1 MAAATAMHLA
11 RDSAIPISAATTPS
25 GDTDMPTY
33 LHRKSED
40 RGRADHGWLK
50 ATHSFSFGNY
60 YDPKIMGFRALR
72 VINEDRIAGGGG
84 FPTHP
89 HDNMEIVTYI
99 LDGALEHRDSI
110 GSGAVIRPGEAQ
122 RMSAGTGIRHSEFNA
137 SATDPV
143 HLLQIWL
150 LPNQRGIAPGYEQK
164 TLPTVADGISQ
175 LDIVAAPQAPDS
187 AVTIHSDASI
197 TRAVLA
203 PGGTL
208 TAPIIRGHAWV
219 QVARGALMV
228 DGHAL
233 KQGDGLAVK
242 DASELALSSADGA
255 EALIFD
261 LA

>member
-1 MAAATAMHLA
+1 
-11 RDSAIPISAATTPS
+11 
-25 GDTDMPTY
+25 MPTY
-33 LHRKSED
+33 LHRNSQD

-60 YDPKIMGFRALR
+60 YDPNIMGFRALR

-84 FPTHP
+84 FPTHA

-122 RMSAGTGIRHSEFNA
+122 RMSAGSGIRHSEFNA
-137 SATDPV
+137 SASDEV

-150 LPNQRGIAPGYEQK
+150 LPNSQGIAPGYEQK
-164 TLPTVADGISQ
+164 ALADVAEGESR
-175 LDIVAAPQAPDS
+175 LDVIAAPDAPQS

-197 TRAVLA
+197 SRAVIA

-208 TAPIIRGHAWV
+208 TAPITRGHAWV
-219 QVARGALMV
+219 QVARGALVV
-228 DGHAL
+228 DGHKL
-233 KQGDGLAVK
+233 QQGDGLAVK
-242 DASELALSSADGA
+242 DAAELALQSDDGA
-255 EALIFD
+255 EVLVFD

>member
-1 MAAATAMHLA
+1 
-11 RDSAIPISAATTPS
+11 
-25 GDTDMPTY
+25 MPTY
-33 LHRKSED
+33 LHRKSD
-40 RGRADHGWLK
+40 ARGQADHGWLK
-50 ATHSFSFGNY
+50 ARHSFSFGQY
-60 YDPKIMGFRALR
+60 YDPNIMGFRALR

-84 FPTHP
+84 FPTHA

-137 SATDPV
+137 SATDQV

-164 TLPTVADGISQ
+164 TLPAVTVGESR
-175 LDIVAAPQAPDS
+175 LDIVAAPDAPES

-197 TRAVLA
+197 IRAVLA
-203 PGGTL
+203 PGGSL
-208 TAPIIRGHAWV
+208 SAPVTRGHAWV
-219 QVARGALMV
+219 QVARGSLVV

-242 DASELALSSADGA
+242 DAAALALSSDEGA
-255 EALIFD
+255 EALVFD

>member
-1 MAAATAMHLA
+1 
-11 RDSAIPISAATTPS
+11 
-25 GDTDMPTY
+25 MPTY

-40 RGRADHGWLK
+40 RVRAHHGWLQ

-84 FPTHP
+84 FPTHA

-137 SATDPV
+137 SASDEV

-150 LPNQRGIAPGYEQK
+150 KPNSQGIAPGYEQK
-164 TLPTVADGISQ
+164 TLPAVAGGESR
-175 LDIVAAPQAPDS
+175 LDVIAAPDAAES
-187 AVTIHSDASI
+187 AVTIYADASI

-203 PGGTL
+203 PGGAL
-208 TAPIIRGHAWV
+208 AAPIARGNAWV
-219 QVARGALMV
+219 QVARGSLLV

-242 DASELALSSADGA
+242 DAAELALASDEGA
-255 EALIFD
+255 EVLVFD

>member
-1 MAAATAMHLA
+1 M
-11 RDSAIPISAATTPS
+11 
-25 GDTDMPTY
+25 GDTHIPTY
-33 LHRKSED
+33 LHRKSD
-40 RGRADHGWLK
+40 ARGQADHGWLK
-50 ATHSFSFGNY
+50 AKHSFSFGQY
-60 YDPKIMGFRALR
+60 HDPDIMGFRALR

-84 FPTHP
+84 FPTHA

-110 GSGAVIRPGEAQ
+110 GNSKERGEVIRPGEAQ

-137 SATDPV
+137 SAADPV

-164 TLPTVADGISQ
+164 TLPAVAPEESR
-175 LDIVAAPQAPDS
+175 LDVIAAPESPES

-203 PGGTL
+203 PGGAL
-208 TAPIIRGHAWV
+208 TARITRGHAWV
-219 QVARGALMV
+219 QVAKGAMVV

-233 KQGDGLAVK
+233 AQGDGLAVK
-242 DASELALSSADGA
+242 DAAALALSSDTGA
-255 EALIFD
+255 EALVFD

>member
-1 MAAATAMHLA
+1 
-11 RDSAIPISAATTPS
+11 
-25 GDTDMPTY
+25 MPTY

-50 ATHSFSFGNY
+50 AAHSFSFGSY
-60 YDPKIMGFRALR
+60 HDPDIMGFRALR
-72 VINEDRIAGGGG
+72 VINEDRVAGGGG
-84 FPTHP
+84 FPTHA
-89 HDNMEIVTYI
+89 HDNMEIVTYL

-110 GSGAVIRPGEAQ
+110 GNGEIIRPGEAQ

-137 SATDPV
+137 SATDEA

-150 LPNQRGIAPGYEQK
+150 LPSQRGIAPGYEQK
-164 TLPTVADGISQ
+164 SLPTVASGESR
-175 LDIVAAPQAPDS
+175 LDVIAAPDAPDS

-208 TAPIIRGHAWV
+208 GAPINRGHAWV
-219 QVARGALMV
+219 QVARGSVVV
-228 DGHAL
+228 DGHEL
-233 KQGDGLAVK
+233 HQGDGLAIK
-242 DASELALSSADGA
+242 DATSLSLSSSEGA
-255 EALIFD
+255 EALLFD

>member
-1 MAAATAMHLA
+1 
-11 RDSAIPISAATTPS
+11 
-25 GDTDMPTY
+25 MPTY

-50 ATHSFSFGNY
+50 ATHSFSFGQY
-60 YDPKIMGFRALR
+60 HDPNVMGFRALR

-84 FPTHP
+84 FPTHA

-122 RMSAGTGIRHSEFNA
+122 RMSAGFGIRHSEYNA
-137 SATDPV
+137 SASAEV

-150 LPNQRGIAPGYEQK
+150 LPNERGIAPGYEQK
-164 TLPTVADGISQ
+164 TLPTVTDGESR
-175 LDIVAAPQAPDS
+175 LDVIAAPDAPES

-197 TRAVLA
+197 SRVVLA

-208 TAPIIRGHAWV
+208 TAPVTRGHAWV
-219 QVARGALMV
+219 QVARGALV
-228 DGHAL
+228 VNGHAL

-242 DASELALSSADGA
+242 DVSVLALASDEGA
-255 EALIFD
+255 EVLVFD

>member
-1 MAAATAMHLA
+1 
-11 RDSAIPISAATTPS
+11 
-25 GDTDMPTY
+25 MPTY
-33 LHRKSED
+33 LHRKSEA
-40 RGRADHGWLK
+40 RGQADHGWLK
-50 ATHSFSFGNY
+50 AKHSFSFGQY
-60 YDPKIMGFRALR
+60 YDPNIMGFRALR

-84 FPTHP
+84 FPTHA

-122 RMSAGTGIRHSEFNA
+122 RMSAGSGIRHSEFNA

-164 TLPTVADGISQ
+164 TLPAVAEGESR
-175 LDIVAAPQAPDS
+175 LDVIAAPDAPAS

-203 PGGTL
+203 PGGSL
-208 TAPIIRGHAWV
+208 TAPITRGHGWV
-219 QVARGALMV
+219 QVAKGALVV

-233 KQGDGLAVK
+233 AQGDGLAVK
-242 DASELALSSADGA
+242 DASALALSSDEGA
-255 EALIFD
+255 EVLLFD

>member
-1 MAAATAMHLA
+1 M
-11 RDSAIPISAATTPS
+11 PS
-25 GDTDMPTY
+25 Y

-50 ATHSFSFGNY
+50 ATHSFSFGQY
-60 YDPKIMGFRALR
+60 HDPNIMGFRALR

-84 FPTHP
+84 FPTHG

-110 GSGAVIRPGEAQ
+110 GNGAEGGAVIRPGEAQ

-137 SATDPV
+137 SPTDEV

-164 TLPTVADGISQ
+164 TLPPVAAGESR
-175 LDIVAAPQAPDS
+175 LDVVAAPAAPET

-203 PGGTL
+203 PGGAL
-208 TAPIIRGHAWV
+208 SAPITRGHAWV
-219 QVARGALMV
+219 QVARGSLVV

-242 DASELALSSADGA
+242 DATALALQSDDGA
-255 EALIFD
+255 EALVFD

>member
-1 MAAATAMHLA
+1 M
-11 RDSAIPISAATTPS
+11 PS
-25 GDTDMPTY
+25 Y
-33 LHRKSED
+33 LHRKSEE
-40 RGRADHGWLK
+40 RGQADHGWLK
-50 ATHSFSFGNY
+50 AKHSFSFGNY
-60 YDPKIMGFRALR
+60 YDPRIMGFRSLR

-122 RMSAGTGIRHSEFNA
+122 RMSAGTGIRHSEYNA
-137 SATDPV
+137 SASDEV

-164 TLPTVADGISQ
+164 VLPAVADGESR
-175 LDIVAAPQAPDS
+175 LDVIAAPDAPDS

-203 PGGTL
+203 PGGEL
-208 TAPIIRGHAWV
+208 VAPVTRGHAWV
-219 QVARGALMV
+219 QVAKGTLSV
-228 DGHAL
+228 DGHDL
-233 KQGDGLAVK
+233 RQGDGLAVK
-242 DASELALSSADGA
+242 DATALALASAEGA
-255 EALIFD
+255 EALVFD

>member
-1 MAAATAMHLA
+1 MT
-11 RDSAIPISAATTPS
+11 
-25 GDTDMPTY
+25 TY

-60 YDPKIMGFRALR
+60 YDPNIMGFRALR

-84 FPTHP
+84 FPTHG

-122 RMSAGTGIRHSEFNA
+122 RMSAGTGIRHSEYNA
-137 SATDPV
+137 SATEEV

-164 TLPTVADGISQ
+164 TLPAVQPGESR
-175 LDIVAAPQAPDS
+175 LDVVAAPNAPDS

-203 PGGTL
+203 PGGQL
-208 TAPIIRGHAWV
+208 AAPITRGHAWV
-219 QVARGALMV
+219 QVARGTLSV

-242 DASELALSSADGA
+242 GAERLALASDEGA
-255 EALIFD
+255 EALVFD

>member
-1 MAAATAMHLA
+1 M
-11 RDSAIPISAATTPS
+11 PS
-25 GDTDMPTY
+25 Y
-33 LHRKSED
+33 LTRKSED
-40 RGRADHGWLK
+40 RGQADHGWLK
-50 ATHSFSFGNY
+50 AKHSFSFGNY
-60 YDPKIMGFRALR
+60 YDPRIMGFRSLR

-122 RMSAGTGIRHSEFNA
+122 RMSAGTGIRHSEYNA
-137 SATDPV
+137 SQTDPV

-150 LPNQRGIAPGYEQK
+150 LPNSRGVAPGYEQK
-164 TLPTVADGISQ
+164 TLPAVADGESR
-175 LDIVAAPQAPDS
+175 LDVIAAPDATDS

-203 PGGTL
+203 PGGQL
-208 TAPIIRGHAWV
+208 VAPVTRGHAWV
-219 QVARGALMV
+219 QVARGSLSV
-228 DGHAL
+228 DGHDL
-233 KQGDGLAVK
+233 RQGDGLAVK
-242 DASELALSSADGA
+242 DATALALASAEGA
-255 EALIFD
+255 EALVFD

>member
-1 MAAATAMHLA
+1 M
-11 RDSAIPISAATTPS
+11 PS
-25 GDTDMPTY
+25 Y
-33 LHRKSED
+33 LVRKSAE
-40 RGRADHGWLK
+40 RGQADHGWLK
-50 ATHSFSFGNY
+50 AKHSFSFGHY
-60 YDPKIMGFRALR
+60 YDPQIMGFRALR

-99 LDGALEHRDSI
+99 LDGALEHRDSL
-110 GSGAVIRPGEAQ
+110 GNGAVIRPGEAQ

-137 SATDPV
+137 SESEGV

-164 TLPTVADGISQ
+164 TLPA
-175 LDIVAAPQAPDS
+175 VAAGESRLDVIAAPDAGAG

-203 PGGTL
+203 PGGQL
-208 TAPIIRGHAWV
+208 SAPIGRGHAWV
-219 QVARGALMV
+219 QVARGQATV

-233 KQGDGLAVK
+233 EQGDGLAVK
-242 DASELALSSADGA
+242 DAAALALASDTGA
-255 EALIFD
+255 ELLLFD

>member
-1 MAAATAMHLA
+1 
-11 RDSAIPISAATTPS
+11 
-25 GDTDMPTY
+25 MPTY

-122 RMSAGTGIRHSEFNA
+122 RMSAGTGIQHSEYNKNENEAVKF
-137 SATDPV
+137 
-143 HLLQIWL
+143 LQIWIY
-150 LPNQRGIAPGYEQK
+150 PNKKNVAPRYDQVSLKMEDRKNKLQQVLSPNSDDEGVWVHQDAWFHLGTFDNGAAAKYAIKKQGNGVYAFVLK
-164 TLPTVADGISQ
+164 GKFNLDGI
-175 LDIVAAPQAPDS
+175 DIEN
-187 AVTIHSDASI
+187 
-197 TRAVLA
+197 R
-203 PGGTL
+203 
-208 TAPIIRGHAWV
+208 
-219 QVARGALMV
+219 
-228 DGHAL
+228 
-233 KQGDGLAVK
+233 DGLGIWETEEFLLTS
-242 DASELALSSADGA
+242 SEEGSEILLM
-255 EALIFD
+255 EVPM
-261 LA
+261 

>member
-1 MAAATAMHLA
+1 
-11 RDSAIPISAATTPS
+11 
-25 GDTDMPTY
+25 MPTY

-50 ATHSFSFGNY
+50 AAHSFSFGQY
-60 YDPKIMGFRALR
+60 HDPNIMGFRALR

-84 FPTHP
+84 FPTHG

-99 LDGALEHRDSI
+99 LHGALEHRDSI

-122 RMSAGTGIRHSEFNA
+122 RMSAGSGIRHSEFNA

-150 LPNQRGIAPGYEQK
+150 LPRQRGIAPGYEQK
-164 TLPTVADGISQ
+164 TLPAVADGESR
-175 LDIVAAPQAPDS
+175 LDVIAAPDAPGS

-203 PGGTL
+203 AGGSL
-208 TAPIIRGHAWV
+208 TAPVSRGHAWV
-219 QVARGALMV
+219 QVARGALVV
-228 DGHAL
+228 DGHRL
-233 KQGDGLAVK
+233 QQGDGLAVK
-242 DASELALSSADGA
+242 DTAALALVSDEGA
-255 EALIFD
+255 EVLLFD

>member
-1 MAAATAMHLA
+1 
-11 RDSAIPISAATTPS
+11 
-25 GDTDMPTY
+25 MPTY
-33 LHRKSED
+33 LHRKSQD

-50 ATHSFSFGNY
+50 ATHSFSFGSY
-60 YDPKIMGFRALR
+60 HDPKMMGFRGLR

-84 FPTHP
+84 FPTHA

-122 RMSAGTGIRHSEFNA
+122 RMSAGSGIRHSEFNA
-137 SATDPV
+137 SASDEV

-164 TLPTVADGISQ
+164 ALAD
-175 LDIVAAPQAPDS
+175 VAAGESRLDVIAAPDAPQS

-197 TRAVLA
+197 SRAVIA

-208 TAPIIRGHAWV
+208 AAPITRGHAWV
-219 QVARGALMV
+219 QVARGALVV
-228 DGHAL
+228 DGHVL
-233 KQGDGLAVK
+233 QQGDGLAVK
-242 DASELALSSADGA
+242 DAAGLALQSDVGA
-255 EALIFD
+255 EVLVFD

>member
-1 MAAATAMHLA
+1 
-11 RDSAIPISAATTPS
+11 
-25 GDTDMPTY
+25 MPTY

-50 ATHSFSFGNY
+50 ATHSFSFGQY
-60 YDPKIMGFRALR
+60 HDPKIMGFRALR

-84 FPTHP
+84 FPTHA

-110 GSGAVIRPGEAQ
+110 GNGAEGGAVIRPGEAQ
-122 RMSAGTGIRHSEFNA
+122 RMSAGTGIRHSEYNA
-137 SATDPV
+137 SPSDEV

-150 LPNQRGIAPGYEQK
+150 LPNSQGIAPGYEQK
-164 TLPTVADGISQ
+164 TLPAVADGESR
-175 LDIVAAPQAPDS
+175 LDIVAAPEAPDA

-197 TRAVLA
+197 SRAVLA
-203 PGGTL
+203 PGGRL
-208 TAPIIRGHAWV
+208 TAPITRGHAWV
-219 QVARGALMV
+219 QVARGALLV
-228 DGHAL
+228 DGHEL

-242 DASELALSSADGA
+242 DASELALTSDTGA
-255 EALIFD
+255 EVLLFD

>member
-1 MAAATAMHLA
+1 
-11 RDSAIPISAATTPS
+11 
-25 GDTDMPTY
+25 MPTY
-33 LHRKSED
+33 LHRKSEE
-40 RGRADHGWLK
+40 RGQADHGWLK
-50 ATHSFSFGNY
+50 ARHSFSFGNY

-110 GSGAVIRPGEAQ
+110 GNGVSGGAVIRPGEAQ

-137 SATDPV
+137 SSTKPV

-164 TLPTVADGISQ
+164 TLPAVADGESR
-175 LDIVAAPQAPDS
+175 LDVIAAPDAPGS

-197 TRAVLA
+197 SRAVLA

-208 TAPIIRGHAWV
+208 AAPIHRGHAWV
-219 QVARGALMV
+219 QVARGALVV
-228 DGHAL
+228 DGHEL
-233 KQGDGLAVK
+233 RQGDGLAVK
-242 DASELALSSADGA
+242 GA
-255 EALIFD
+255 EALALASAEGAEALVFD

>member
-1 MAAATAMHLA
+1 
-11 RDSAIPISAATTPS
+11 
-25 GDTDMPTY
+25 MPTY
-33 LHRKSED
+33 LRRKSED

-99 LDGALEHRDSI
+99 LDGALEHKDSI

-137 SATDPV
+137 SPTDQV

-150 LPNQRGIAPGYEQK
+150 LPNQQGIAPGYEQK
-164 TLPTVADGISQ
+164 ALPAVADGETR
-175 LDIVAAPQAPDS
+175 LDVVAAPDAPES

-203 PGGTL
+203 PGGSL
-208 TAPIIRGHAWV
+208 SAPVTRGHAWV
-219 QVARGALMV
+219 QVARGSLVV

-242 DASELALSSADGA
+242 DAAELALSSDEGA
-255 EALIFD
+255 EALVFD

>member
-1 MAAATAMHLA
+1 
-11 RDSAIPISAATTPS
+11 
-25 GDTDMPTY
+25 MPTY
-33 LHRKSED
+33 LHRKSES

-50 ATHSFSFGNY
+50 ATHSFSFGSY
-60 YDPKIMGFRALR
+60 HDPEMMGFRALR

-84 FPTHP
+84 FPTHA

-99 LDGALEHRDSI
+99 LAGALEHRDSI
-110 GSGAVIRPGEAQ
+110 GNGAVIRPGEAQ
-122 RMSAGTGIRHSEFNA
+122 RMSAGSGIRHSEFNA
-137 SATDPV
+137 SASDEA

-164 TLPTVADGISQ
+164 SLAAVADGESR
-175 LDIVAAPQAPDS
+175 LDVIAAPDAADS

-203 PGGTL
+203 PGGAL
-208 TAPIIRGHAWV
+208 TAPVTRGHAWV
-219 QVARGALMV
+219 QVARGSLVV

-233 KQGDGLAVK
+233 QQGDGLAVQHV
-242 DASELALSSADGA
+242 AALALASDEGA
-255 EALIFD
+255 EVLVFD

>member
-1 MAAATAMHLA
+1 
-11 RDSAIPISAATTPS
+11 
-25 GDTDMPTY
+25 MPTY
-33 LHRKSED
+33 LHRKSQD
-40 RGRADHGWLK
+40 RGHADHGWLK
-50 ATHSFSFGNY
+50 AKHSFSFGNY

-84 FPTHP
+84 FPTHA

-110 GSGAVIRPGEAQ
+110 GTSSGGGAVIRPGEAQ
-122 RMSAGTGIRHSEFNA
+122 RMSAGTGIRHSEYNA
-137 SATDPV
+137 SAADPV

-150 LPNQRGIAPGYEQK
+150 LPNSQGIPPGYEQK
-164 TLPTVADGISQ
+164 SLPAVAEGESR
-175 LDIVAAPQAPDS
+175 LDVIAAPDAPDS
-187 AVTIHSDASI
+187 AVTIQSDACI

-208 TAPIIRGHAWV
+208 TVPIIRGNAWV
-219 QVARGALMV
+219 QVARGGLVV

-233 KQGDGLAVK
+233 VQGDGLAVK
-242 DASELALSSADGA
+242 DAATLVLSSDKGA
-255 EALIFD
+255 EALVFD

>member
-1 MAAATAMHLA
+1 
-11 RDSAIPISAATTPS
+11 
-25 GDTDMPTY
+25 MPTY

-40 RGRADHGWLK
+40 RGRAHHGWLQ
-50 ATHSFSFGNY
+50 ATHSFSFGSY

-84 FPTHP
+84 FPTHA

-137 SATDPV
+137 SASDEV

-150 LPNQRGIAPGYEQK
+150 MPNSQGIAPGYEQK
-164 TLPTVADGISQ
+164 TLPAVAGGESR
-175 LDIVAAPQAPDS
+175 LDVIAAPDAAES
-187 AVTIHSDASI
+187 AVTIYADASI

-203 PGGTL
+203 PGGAL
-208 TAPIIRGHAWV
+208 AAPIARGNAWV
-219 QVARGALMV
+219 QVARGSLLV

-242 DASELALSSADGA
+242 DAAELALASDEGA
-255 EALIFD
+255 EVLVFD